1 MTAHWNEWQGDS
13 ALGPR
18 YSCVWHVVDC
28 ICRTSQEWK
37 FKKLGCHVIWE
48 CHLKQ
53 LIPSDSSINT
63 MLNIT
68 VLSKY
73 LTWWKFFKAPLS
85 PYHKFL
91 TALVFACSYVFSYQY
106 TREIKLCVF
115 PRPDA
120 AVSFSDSCTL
130 ILIPFTLVPC
140 CNISLLWYAII
151 FKLIHR
157 NL

>member
-1 MTAHWNEWQGDS
+1 MVTAHWNEWQGDS

-73 LTWWKFFKAPLS
+73 LTWWKFLKRLCRLITSFSLCLFSHAVMCFCICAQERQNCASFPDQMLQYPFLIPVHWYWFLSLWCPVVTFHYFGMPLS
-85 PYHKFL
+85 
-91 TALVFACSYVFSYQY
+91 S
-106 TREIKLCVF
+106 
-115 PRPDA
+115 
-120 AVSFSDSCTL
+120 
-130 ILIPFTLVPC
+130 
-140 CNISLLWYAII
+140 N
-151 FKLIHR
+151 
-157 NL
+157 